1 MCCFCLHLYWK
12 PNDYLVGESV
22 HLRDGINALMCLA
35 QAAQLCTS
43 TAEILAMKVWPVK
56 GATPS
61 SVDRTSANK
70 CFWASRCVPGRPPD
84 AAAAACRRPMPPA
97 RPIQPGQWMCRVE
110 RLAMR

>member
-43 TAEILAMKVWPVK
+43 TAPAESAAP
-56 GATPS
+56 AA
-61 SVDRTSANK
+61 SVDDK
-70 CFWASRCVPGRPPD
+70 
-84 AAAAACRRPMPPA
+84 RRRLHPA
-97 RPIQPGQWMCRVE
+97 GGLE
-110 RLAMR
+110 RSGSF